1 MEEVGIFLCIFRFFG
16 KLKQSNGNYYVRTIT
31 IRIAHKKEHLGLPL
45 FLLFALLGLV
55 AFSQVWHPRH
65 LSFGRLN
72 TAVSGS
78 GGVKGRR
85 RCLLE
90 KEYHSPPQMT
100 TENEVSC
107 SCPWEPVIAQK
118 NIIISIFLVLTI
130 YEHLCIYFPIN
141 ERKRKK

>member
-1 MEEVGIFLCIFRFFG
+1 MEAVGIFLCIFRFFG

-31 IRIAHKKEHLGLPL
+31 IRIAHKKEHFGLPL

-78 GGVKGRR
+78 EEHHLRGR
-85 RCLLE
+85 
-90 KEYHSPPQMT
+90 KWPPQMSVGKG
-100 TENEVSC
+100 VS
-107 SCPWEPVIAQK
+107 
-118 NIIISIFLVLTI
+118 LTAT
-130 YEHLCIYFPIN
+130 N
-141 ERKRKK
+141 DNRK